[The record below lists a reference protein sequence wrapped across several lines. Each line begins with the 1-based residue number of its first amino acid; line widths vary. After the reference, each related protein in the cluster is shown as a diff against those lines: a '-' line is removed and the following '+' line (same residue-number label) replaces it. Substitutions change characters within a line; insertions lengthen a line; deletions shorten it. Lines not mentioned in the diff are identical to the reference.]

1 MSKLPLTQI
10 PGVGATKAQRL
21 NEAGYQ
27 TVADILDLPPSE
39 LASKAGMTDAVAAG
53 IIDGAKTLLAATGG
67 IAIEDI
73 DGMNTD
79 KATKLRGGGFETVEA
94 IAKSTPDDVKAFSGL
109 SRAVAK
115 KTIEQARALMGLPE
129 DGFDPAS
136 AGSDGTTPE
145 AAQEELVTMTV
156 DDLPGV
162 GPATADKLKE
172 AGYDELMT
180 IAVASP
186 SELAEKCDVGE
197 GVAQKLINA
206 ARKLADVGGFETGL
220 DVAHRR
226 TTVNKIHTGSKA
238 FDELMGGGIE
248 TQSITEFFGEFG
260 SCKTQFAHQLCVNV
274 QRPVEEGGLNGHAL
288 FIDTENTFRPE
299 RIEQMARANGQDPE
313 EVLGR
318 IHVARAFN
326 SNHQMLLAE
335 RAAEVCRQHP
345 IRVIVV
351 DSLTAHFRAEFVGR
365 GMLADRQQK
374 LNRHMHDL
382 QKLAGLNNAAVIVTN
397 QVSAKPDAF
406 FGDPTRAIGG
416 HIVGHTST
424 FRIYLRKSKGGKR
437 ICRLIDSPHLP
448 EGEAV
453 SQICE
458 DGIRD

>member
-10 PGVGATKAQRL
+10 PGVGQTKAEKLQ
-21 NEAGYQ
+21 EAGYDAGSIIAA
-27 TVADILDLPPSE
+27 TPEE
-39 LASKAGMTDAVAAG
+39 LAQ
-53 IIDGAKTLLAATGG
+53 KTGLAIGAATTLIEETKKLLDAQGG
-67 IAIEDI
+67 IVIEDLST
-73 DGMNTD
+73 MNAD
-79 KATKLRGGGFETVEA
+79 KAQKLRSGGFETVKA
-94 IAKSTPDDVKAFSGL
+94 IAHASPDDIKDFAGL
-109 SRAVAK
+109 SRSVAK
-115 KTIEQARALMGLPE
+115 KTIDDARATLGMPSYDE
-129 DGFDPAS
+129 VQHPVDA
-136 AGSDGTTPE
+136 TVPE
-145 AAQEELVTMTV
+145 AAQEETISMTV

-172 AGYDELMT
+172 AGYEDLMS
-180 IAVASP
+180 IAVTSP
-186 SELAEKCDVGE
+186 SELAEKCDIGE
-197 GVAQKLINA
+197 GVAQKIINS
-206 ARKLADVGGFETGL
+206 ARKLADVGGFVTGL
-220 DVAHRR
+220 EVQAKRA
-226 TTVNKIHTGSKA
+226 TVNKIHTGSKA
-238 FDELMGGGIE
+238 FDELMGGGVE
-248 TQSITEFFGEFG
+248 TQCITEFYGEFG

-274 QRPVEEGGLNGHAL
+274 QRSSEDGGLNGHAL

-299 RIEQMARANGQDPE
+299 RIRQMAEANGMDPDE
-313 EVLGR
+313 ALAK

-335 RAAEVCRQHP
+335 RAAEICKQFPV
-345 IRVIVV
+345 RVIVV
-351 DSLTAHFRAEFVGR
+351 DSLTAHFRAEFAGR

-382 QKLAGLNNAAVIVTN
+382 QKLSGLNNAAVIVTN

-453 SQICE
+453 AMVCE